1 MRPSQR
7 QRLRER
13 PSMRRAVVFLPNGF
27 TLFNLFCGIFA
38 IVLASRGNP
47 DRAVLFVI
55 IGGIADAM
63 DGRVARATGTGSKM
77 GEELD
82 SLVDAISF
90 GLAPA
95 MIMYFAVL
103 NQSNWQWLLVF
114 IFCACAV
121 MRLARFNVEQA
132 GRKKTY
138 FHGLPSPAAG
148 LTLATYYWF
157 SQTEL
162 YSQTVILFTD
172 DKTLKDLP
180 WQTLMSFLMA
190 ILAALMISNV
200 PYPAVPP
207 VGYKS
212 RKQILG
218 SIIVIGSILGLILL
232 PKEFMFPAAV
242 AYVTFGIVQWAL
254 LGLLGKSSSPDEIY
268 WDSKSERET
277 VPAVSRTSRP
287 AVTLPSPPVP
297 PSGVLVEDDGG
308 VDRVSQRE
316 ERDRQQR
323 RRRRRRGGRGRSD
336 RPDRGNNPGGS
347 ASSEPPSES
356 DQ

>member
-1 MRPSQR
+1 MRPSER
-7 QRLRER
+7 ADRER
-13 PSMRRAVVFLPNGF
+13 QGVRRAVVFLPNGF

-38 IVLASRGNP
+38 IVLSSRGNF
-47 DRAVLFVI
+47 DRAALFVI

-63 DGRVARATGTGSKM
+63 DGRVARATGTGSKF

-95 MIMYFAVL
+95 LIMFFAVL
-103 NQSNWQWLLVF
+103 SQTNWQWLLVF
-114 IFCACAV
+114 IFTSCAV

-132 GRKKTY
+132 GRKKTH

-148 LTLATYYWF
+148 LTLATYYWY

-200 PYPAVPP
+200 PYPAFPP
-207 VGYKS
+207 VGYKTN
-212 RKQILG
+212 KQRLG
-218 SIIVIGSILGLILL
+218 SLVVLSSIAGLIVL
-232 PKEFMFPAAV
+232 PKEFIFPACV
-242 AYVTFGIVQWAL
+242 AYVLFGIVKYFL
-254 LGLLGKSSSPDEIY
+254 LGLVGKASSPDEIY
-268 WDSKSERET
+268 WEREPRHAPS
-277 VPAVSRTSRP
+277 PAAARHSRP
-287 AVTLPSPPVP
+287 NVSAAPSATPPVP
-297 PSGVLVEDDGG
+297 ENGILVEDAGG
-308 VDRVSQRE
+308 VDRPDERAVDRE
-316 ERDRQQR
+316 RSQR
-323 RRRRRRGGRGRSD
+323 RRKRRRGRGP
-336 RPDRGNNPGGS
+336 RPGPPFPP
-347 ASSEPPSES
+347 EPPRDS

>member
-1 MRPSQR
+1 V
-7 QRLRER
+7 L
-13 PSMRRAVVFLPNGF
+13 LPNGL

-38 IVLASRGNP
+38 IVLSSRG
-47 DRAVLFVI
+47 DFDLAARFIVL
-55 IGGIADAM
+55 GGIADAM
-63 DGRVARATGTGSKM
+63 DGRVARATNTGSKF

-103 NQSNWQWLLVF
+103 SQTNWQWLLVF
-114 IFCACAV
+114 IFASCAV

-132 GRKKTY
+132 GRKKTH

-172 DKTLKDLP
+172 SKTLQDLP
-180 WQTLMSFLMA
+180 WKTLISFLMA

-200 PYPAVPP
+200 PYPAFPEI
-207 VGYKS
+207 GF
-212 RKQILG
+212 RTMRQRIG
-218 SIIVIGSILGLILL
+218 SFVVLASVIGMIVFRKEFFFPALVIYVLFGAVKFFLLGLIGAQA
-232 PKEFMFPAAV
+232 PA
-242 AYVTFGIVQWAL
+242 
-254 LGLLGKSSSPDEIY
+254 DEIY
-268 WDSKSERET
+268 WSGDAVAVT
-277 VPAVSRTSRP
+277 DPAPAPVRHSRP
-287 AVTLPSPPVP
+287 HLVAPSAPAPLVD
-297 PSGVLVEDDGG
+297 GVLEEDNGG
-308 VDRVSQRE
+308 VDRQTERE
-316 ERDRQQR
+316 RAHR
-323 RRRRRRGGRGRSD
+323 RRKRRRGRGGQ
-336 RPDRGNNPGGS
+336 RPGPGSSSPPDTPQNP
-347 ASSEPPSES
+347 